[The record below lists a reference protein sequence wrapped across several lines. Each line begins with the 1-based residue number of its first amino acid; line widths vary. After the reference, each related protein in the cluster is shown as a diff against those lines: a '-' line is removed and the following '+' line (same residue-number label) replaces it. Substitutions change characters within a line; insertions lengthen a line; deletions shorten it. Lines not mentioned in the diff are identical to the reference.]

1 VGTQRAEL
9 CEKDRGTQL
18 QAQLGVQV
26 QKLRNLRDKPR
37 NLALATSANRFD
49 CLYSKTHQ
57 GVVHRMPSGKRNS
70 FHRIDLVAILQE
82 NQSNAQNP
90 AEDCSNQIFCTYH
103 YSMVQLAHRLGSSR
117 TLVARSARD

>member
-49 CLYSKTHQ
+49 CLYSKRTR
-57 GVVHRMPSGKRNS
+57 GLCSGC
-70 FHRIDLVAILQE
+70 LVESVTVFTEL
-82 NQSNAQNP
+82 
-90 AEDCSNQIFCTYH
+90 T
-103 YSMVQLAHRLGSSR
+103 
-117 TLVARSARD
+117 